1 MPTLLY
7 SIRIDDTIKK
17 MMEEM
22 DDEPWQEEI
31 RRLVEDTVR
40 EKHKRKLLERARKRA
55 KTGKKGVPAAGLIR
69 EDRDA

>member
-1 MPTLLY
+1 MPTLVY
-7 SIRIDDTIKK
+7 SIRIDDTTKK

-40 EKHKRKLLERARKRA
+40 EKHKQKLLERARERA
-55 KTGKKGVPAAGLIR
+55 NTGKKGVPAAGLIR

>member
-1 MPTLLY
+1 
-7 SIRIDDTIKK
+7 

-40 EKHKRKLLERARKRA
+40 EKHKQKLLERARERA
-55 KTGKKGVPAAGLIR
+55 NTGKKGVPAAGLIR